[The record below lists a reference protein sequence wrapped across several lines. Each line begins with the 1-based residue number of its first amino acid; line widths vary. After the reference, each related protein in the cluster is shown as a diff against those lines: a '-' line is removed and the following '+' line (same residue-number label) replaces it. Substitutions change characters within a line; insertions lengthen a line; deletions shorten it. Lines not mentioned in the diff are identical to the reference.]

1 MNEAFPTIFTS
12 GTILAVAGALIQQ
25 LTTNPIIASIGNC
38 LSRGTIISI
47 VLVLAV
53 LPQILVIGDIII
65 EKTSFQL
72 KSKINLT
79 PQNFSGLTHVNGLIR
94 GQVNG
99 TLEGNFSGFVRGD
112 MNITLLT
119 GAAESVNDTD
129 DPGADAGEQN
139 TEEKGSAEDEEI

>member
-1 MNEAFPTIFTS
+1 MYKR
-12 GTILAVAGALIQQ
+12 Q
-25 LTTNPIIASIGNC
+25 
-38 LSRGTIISI
+38 

-53 LPQILVIGDIII
+53 LPQILVVGDIII

-79 PQNFSGLTHVNGLIR
+79 PQNFSGLTRVNGLIR

-112 MNITLLT
+112 MSVCLLYT
-119 GAAESVNDTD
+119 SSKPKAEK
-129 DPGADAGEQN
+129 QQ
-139 TEEKGSAEDEEI
+139 EI